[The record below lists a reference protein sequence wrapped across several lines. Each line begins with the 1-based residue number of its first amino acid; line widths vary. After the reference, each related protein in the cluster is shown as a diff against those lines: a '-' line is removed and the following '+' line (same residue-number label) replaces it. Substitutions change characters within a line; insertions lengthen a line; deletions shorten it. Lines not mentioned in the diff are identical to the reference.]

1 MWKLN
6 ETYWVGF
13 WKYAVILPKQAFFA
27 RENVRPAL
35 VMEARMLYAP
45 SSTGNFWIL
54 PDREAT
60 T

>member
-35 VMEARMLYAP
+35 VMEAHM
-45 SSTGNFWIL
+45 
-54 PDREAT
+54 
-60 T
+60 